1 MSSLLKCYLAALNL
15 GCKVERASRSQ
26 RHSNPR
32 SYLSPRTQESAS
44 VPPRAIDRTHDEQG
58 LQLMP
63 VHSINQLN
71 IARDTA
77 TGNPDLSV
85 SESNHHLAENSNV
98 AYSYPFLYENIPP
111 GSNQLTTRE
120 AGMHQN
126 FGSVYPLYCGNQ
138 YQIEASDVVSQFP
151 MKTKSNTIFVGK
163 PIGSSVAP
171 HREMGVLQTVFSCS
185 SAEVG
190 STRITQADF
199 RNTHDKPTGTQCDLS
214 LRLGLYSDPGMSIER
229 NQAQENENAGSS
241 RFQERD
247 KFSVFSQQR
256 NKEFCFFPGTSTR
269 DPSGSC
275 SVKWVSEGDDQNLET
290 TIRKRK
296 APFRDNAEDGHFCWQ
311 SNMFIGRIE
320 GPGL

>member
-1 MSSLLKCYLAALNL
+1 
-15 GCKVERASRSQ
+15 
-26 RHSNPR
+26 
-32 SYLSPRTQESAS
+32 
-44 VPPRAIDRTHDEQG
+44 
-58 LQLMP
+58 
-63 VHSINQLN
+63 
-71 IARDTA
+71 
-77 TGNPDLSV
+77 
-85 SESNHHLAENSNV
+85 
-98 AYSYPFLYENIPP
+98 
-111 GSNQLTTRE
+111 
-120 AGMHQN
+120 
-126 FGSVYPLYCGNQ
+126 
-138 YQIEASDVVSQFP
+138 

-163 PIGSSVAP
+163 PIGTSVAP

-214 LRLGLYSDPGMSIER
+214 LRLGLYSDPGMSIEI

-311 SNMFIGRIE
+311 SNMFIGRI